1 MFCIVQD
8 NHILTFD
15 VECKNSNANYQT
27 FQRNIFYISVC
38 KVEATLKILQGKH
51 VKMCN

>member
-8 NHILTFD
+8 KLYFDFD
-15 VECKNSNANYQT
+15 VEFENSNTNYQT
-27 FQRNIFYISVC
+27 FQRNILYFSFQR
-38 KVEATLKILQGKH
+38 KSNSKILQGKH